1 MKRFLLF
8 CICALTLPVSASEP
22 ASSPTSSMKEIEFLH
37 WWTAKGEVAA
47 FNLVREALDNAG
59 VHILDLPVPGGGG
72 DTAMS
77 ILQARA
83 IAGTPPDLVQ
93 LEGPSIQSWAAL
105 GFLHQL
111 DKVAADGNW
120 QENLLP
126 IARDVNQYQGH
137 YVAIPITVHRL
148 NWMWINR
155 KVLRTYGLA
164 IPTTWDE
171 LIDVFARLKKQGVEP
186 LALGK
191 EQWQIALLFE
201 NLAFGYG
208 GANYY
213 QRAFIN
219 MDPEA
224 LNSQI
229 TYDILARFRAISQLV
244 KPGMSHM
251 RWDEGTQLLIEGER
265 AFQISG
271 DWVLGE
277 LLAGKVSIPDAIGCY
292 PTPSKQ
298 TGFIYNMDSFALF
311 DSPRT
316 HPETAK
322 IVSQTLSSPAFLKA
336 FNKVKGSIPA
346 RKDITLDGFNRCS
359 VKAKADMLTA
369 SQTGQLIPSIV
380 DSMAVSPLVQQATS
394 SEILRFFNDDNMKP
408 EDFILHLQN
417 IPRGDNVSNATY

>member
-1 MKRFLLF
+1 MKLIVLF
-8 CICALTLPVSASEP
+8 CIFILTLPVHAYV
-22 ASSPTSSMKEIEFLH
+22 AQTTTATQRKEIEFLH
-37 WWTAKGEVAA
+37 WWTAHGEVAA
-47 FNLVREALDNAG
+47 FNLVKEALENAG
-59 VHILDLPVPGGGG
+59 MTIQDQPIQGGGG

-105 GFLHQL
+105 GFLYQL
-111 DKVAADGNW
+111 DKVATDENW

-164 IPTTWDE
+164 VPTSWDE
-171 LIDVFARLKKQGVEP
+171 LIDVFTRLKKHGVEP

-208 GANYY
+208 GADYY

-219 MDPEA
+219 LEPQA
-224 LNSQI
+224 LNSQT
-229 TYDILARFRAISQLV
+229 TYDILARFRVISRLV
-244 KPGMSHM
+244 KPGMSHI

-265 AFQISG
+265 VFQISG

-277 LLAGKVSIPDAIGCY
+277 LLAGKVSVPATIGCY
-292 PTPSKQ
+292 PTPSQQ

-311 DSPRT
+311 DSPRS
-316 HPETAK
+316 HEETAK
-322 IVSQTLSSPAFLKA
+322 IVSQTLASPEFLKA

-346 RKDITLDGFNRCS
+346 RKDIALDGFNSCS
-359 VKAKADMLTA
+359 VNAKADMQIA
-369 SQTGQLIPSIV
+369 AQTGQLLPSIV

-394 SEILRFFNDDNMKP
+394 SEILRFFNDENMKP
-408 EDFILHLQN
+408 KDFILHLQN
-417 IPRGDNVSNATY
+417 IPRGE